1 MHLGREIHNYSGIFM
16 QVTETKSEGLSRE
29 LTVSL
34 PASDIE
40 NKISIRLK
48 EISTTAQLPGF
59 RPGKVPVSMLRKRY
73 GPSIM
78 GEILEKA
85 VGDSSQQALAE
96 KNIRPAMQP
105 EIEVTSFE
113 DGKDLEY
120 IIKIDCLPEI
130 KPVDFSKISIER
142 LIPITDEKE
151 VQKAL
156 ENMSNGNKTSTP
168 ITKKRKTKAGDVVLI
183 DFVGSI
189 EGEEFPGGKADG
201 YELELGTNSFI
212 PGFEDQ
218 LIGKNAQEKVDVK
231 VSFPSDYGA
240 AELAGK
246 KALFKVTVNEI
257 REAIK
262 AEIDD
267 ELAKKLG
274 LESLEKLKETIR
286 DEQERELKDM
296 SRTRTKR
303 LLLDSL
309 SNYCD
314 FEVPPKLAATEFDT
328 IWTQYEEQQKLDKDN
343 NKSNDLSEDEQRSE
357 FKEISVRRVKL
368 GLLLSEIGR
377 LNNIQVS
384 QDDVTRAI
392 MQQAQ
397 QHQGQEQAV
406 MEFYKNDPEAMQQI
420 TAPLYEEKVVDF
432 ILELANVKDTDV
444 TVEQMMGVFEKE
456 NNDSDKKEKKSKK
469 KATPKKIAADKS
481 EAKKKA
487 PVKKKASV
495 KK

>member
-1 MHLGREIHNYSGIFM
+1 M

-29 LTVSL
+29 FTICL

-40 NKISIRLK
+40 KKISNRLK
-48 EISTTAQLPGF
+48 EISSTAQLPGF

-73 GPSIM
+73 GPSVM
-78 GEILEKA
+78 GEILEMA

-96 KNIRPAMQP
+96 KDIRPAMQP

-120 IIKIDCLPEI
+120 IIKVECLPEI
-130 KPVDFSKISIER
+130 KPVDFSKISLER
-142 LIPITDEKE
+142 LIPVVDEKE

-156 ENMSNGNKTSTP
+156 ENISDSNKISTP
-168 ITKKRKTKAGDVVLI
+168 ITKKRKTKFGDVVLI
-183 DFVGSI
+183 DFVGSVD
-189 EGEEFPGGKADG
+189 GEEFPGGKADS

-218 LIGKNAQEKVDVK
+218 LIGKDADDKVEVK

-246 KALFKVTVNEI
+246 EALFKVTVNEI
-257 REAIK
+257 REATK
-262 AEIDD
+262 ADIDD
-267 ELAKKLG
+267 NLAKKLG
-274 LESLEKLKETIR
+274 LESLEMLKETIR
-286 DEQERELKDM
+286 EEQGRELKNM

-309 SNYCD
+309 TEYCD
-314 FEVPPKLAATEFDT
+314 FEVPPKLAASEFDT
-328 IWTQYEEQQKLDKDN
+328 IWAQYEEQK
-343 NKSNDLSEDEQRSE
+343 KSGEADIEDSDLSDDEQRTD
-357 FKEISVRRVKL
+357 FKEIAVRRVGL

-384 QDDVTRAI
+384 QDDVTQAI

-397 QHQGQEQAV
+397 QHQGQEQDV
-406 MEFYKNDPEAMQQI
+406 MAFYKNNPEAMQQI

-432 ILELANVKDTDV
+432 ILELANVKDKDV
-444 TVEQMMGVFEKE
+444 SVEQMMKVFEKDNE
-456 NNDSDKKEKKSKK
+456 EADKKEKRPKK
-469 KATPKKIAADKS
+469 KTAHKKTAANKP
-481 EAKKKA
+481 AVKKKA
-487 PVKKKASV
+487 PTKKND
-495 KK
+495 

>member
-1 MHLGREIHNYSGIFM
+1 M
-16 QVTETKSEGLSRE
+16 QVKETKSEGLSRE
-29 LTVSL
+29 FSISL
-34 PASDIE
+34 PASEIE
-40 NKISIRLK
+40 EKISRRLK
-48 EISTTAQLPGF
+48 EISQTAQLPGF

-73 GPSIM
+73 GPSVM

-96 KNIRPAMQP
+96 KDIRPAMQP
-105 EIEVTSFE
+105 EIEITSFE

-120 IIKIDCLPEI
+120 TIKVECLPKI
-130 KPVDFSKISIER
+130 KPVDFSKINVER
-142 LIPITDEKE
+142 LVPSSDEKE
-151 VQKAL
+151 LQNAL
-156 ENMSNGNKTSTP
+156 QNIADSNKISLP
-168 ITKKRKTKAGDVVLI
+168 LKKKRKSKSGDVVMI
-183 DFVGSI
+183 DFVGSV

-218 LIGKNAQEKVDVK
+218 LIGKDAEEKVDVT
-231 VSFPSDYGA
+231 VNFPEEYGA

-246 KALFKVTVNEI
+246 EAVFKVTVNEI
-257 REAIK
+257 KETTA

-274 LESLEKLKETIR
+274 LENLEKLKETIIE
-286 DEQERELKDM
+286 EQGRELKNM

-303 LLLDSL
+303 FLLDAL
-309 SNYCD
+309 TDYCD
-314 FEVPPKLAATEFDT
+314 FEVPKKLTESEFDS
-328 IWTQYEEQQKLDKDN
+328 IWAQYEEQK
-343 NKSNDLSEDEQRSE
+343 KSGEANDEDEDLSEDEQRAE
-357 FKEISVRRVKL
+357 FKEIAVRRVSL

-406 MEFYKNDPEAMQQI
+406 MEFYKNNPEAMQQI

-432 ILELANVKDTDV
+432 IIELANVTDKKV
-444 TVEQMMGVFEKE
+444 TVEEMMKVFETDNE
-456 NNDSDKKEKKSKK
+456 EAEKKSKK
-469 KATPKKIAADKS
+469 PKKKAAAKKANNKADKPA
-481 EAKKKA
+481 AKKKA
-487 PVKKKASV
+487 PAKKKAG
-495 KK
+495 KKE

>member
-1 MHLGREIHNYSGIFM
+1 MHLDREIHNHSRIFM

-29 LTVSL
+29 FTISL

-40 NKISIRLK
+40 KKISNRLK
-48 EISTTAQLPGF
+48 EISSTAQLPGF

-73 GPSIM
+73 GPSVM

-96 KNIRPAMQP
+96 KDIRPAMKP
-105 EIEVTSFE
+105 EIEIISFE

-120 IIKIDCLPEI
+120 VVKVECLPEI
-130 KPVDFSKISIER
+130 KPVDFSKINLER
-142 LIPITDEKE
+142 LIPIADEKE
-151 VQKAL
+151 IQKAL
-156 ENMSNGNKTSTP
+156 ENIADSNKTSTP
-168 ITKKRKTKAGDVVLI
+168 IIKKRKTKSGDVVLI
-183 DFVGSI
+183 DFIGSVD
-189 EGEEFPGGKADG
+189 GKEFPGGKADG

-218 LIGKNAQEKVDVK
+218 LIAKNIDDKVDVK

-240 AELAGK
+240 LELAGK
-246 KALFKVTVNEI
+246 EALFKVSVNEI
-257 REAIK
+257 REATK
-262 AEIDD
+262 ADIDD

-274 LESLEKLKETIR
+274 LENLEKLKETIR
-286 DEQERELKDM
+286 DEQGRELKNM

-309 SNYCD
+309 TEYCD
-314 FEVPPKLAATEFDT
+314 FEVPPKLVDSEFDS
-328 IWTQYEEQQKLDKDN
+328 IWAQYEEQKKAGEAEDEIDE
-343 NKSNDLSEDEQRSE
+343 LSEDEQRAD
-357 FKEISVRRVKL
+357 FKEIAVRRVRL

-392 MQQAQ
+392 MQKAQ

-406 MEFYKNDPEAMQQI
+406 MDFYKSNPEAMQQI

-432 ILELANVKDTDV
+432 VLELANVNDKDV
-444 TVEQMMGVFEKE
+444 TVEQMMEVFEKDNKE
-456 NNDSDKKEKKSKK
+456 SNKKEKKPKK
-469 KATPKKIAADKS
+469 KTSTKKILANKPA
-481 EAKKKA
+481 AKKKVPA
-487 PVKKKASV
+487 KK
-495 KK
+495 

>member
-1 MHLGREIHNYSGIFM
+1 MEFGGGIHSQSGIYM
-16 QVTETKSEGLSRE
+16 QVTETKSTGLSRE
-29 LTVSL
+29 LTISL
-34 PASDIE
+34 PANDIE
-40 NKISIRLK
+40 KKISNRLK
-48 EISTTAQLPGF
+48 EISLTAQMPGF

-96 KNIRPAMQP
+96 KDIRPAMQP

-113 DGKDLEY
+113 DGKDFEY
-120 IIKIDCLPEI
+120 TIKVECLPEI
-130 KPVDFSKISIER
+130 KPVDFSKISLER
-142 LIPITDEKE
+142 LIPVVDEKE

-156 ENMSNGNKTSTP
+156 ENISDSNKITTP
-168 ITKKRKTKAGDVVLI
+168 ITTKRKTKSGDVVLI
-183 DFVGSI
+183 DFVGSVD
-189 EGEEFPGGKADG
+189 GKEFPGGKADG

-218 LIGKNAQEKVDVK
+218 LIGKNAEDKVDVK

-246 KALFKVTVNEI
+246 EALFNVTVNEV
-257 REAIK
+257 REATK
-262 AEIDD
+262 ADIDD

-274 LESLEKLKETIR
+274 LENLEQLKETIR
-286 DEQERELKDM
+286 EEQGRELKDM

-303 LLLDSL
+303 QLLDSL
-309 SNYCD
+309 SKHCD
-314 FEVPPKLAATEFDT
+314 FEVPQKLTDSEFDS
-328 IWTQYEEQQKLDKDN
+328 IWSQYEEQK
-343 NKSNDLSEDEQRSE
+343 KSGEPDEEDNDLSEDEQRAD
-357 FKEISVRRVKL
+357 FKEIAIRRVSL

-406 MEFYKNDPEAMQQI
+406 MEFYKSNPEAMQQI

-432 ILELANVKDTDV
+432 ILELVDVNDKDV
-444 TVEQMMGVFEKE
+444 TVEQMMKVFEKDNKE
-456 NNDSDKKEKKSKK
+456 ADKKENKSKK
-469 KATPKKIAADKS
+469 KSSPKKITVDKRA
-481 EAKKKA
+481 AKKKTPA
-487 PVKKKASV
+487 NKND
-495 KK
+495 